1 MFSYHL
7 QNYRSP
13 VKVSAVEVSP
23 GLASVRNKDGTF
35 NIMNKVTLY
44 NNYTVHSA
52 VLVLSKLLK
61 LDRILLL

>member
-13 VKVSAVEVSP
+13 IKVSAVEVSP
-23 GLASVRNKDGTF
+23 GLARVRNKDGTF

-44 NNYTVHSA
+44 YNYTVLSA
-52 VLVLSKLLK
+52 VYS
-61 LDRILLL
+61 ISI